1 MFIYLMFASCILR
14 IIDFFSLEYL
24 DWVEIW
30 INEDGG

>member
-1 MFIYLMFASCILR
+1 MFIYLMFASCILY
-14 IIDFFSLEYL
+14 FFSLEYL